1 MSRVDVDSTEH
12 SLVDGQL
19 DTLTLLDLKKVHW
32 SALTTGRSLRRIFTQ
47 DGRRLPSSLRGAVEL
62 QKSKG
67 QRISWMRK
75 ICSRC
80 EMIGS

>member
-19 DTLTLLDLKKVHW
+19 DTLTLLDLKK
-32 SALTTGRSLRRIFTQ
+32 